1 MLLSL
6 NLVKYSLLNSA
17 CEIFTQNISVQKLA
31 LKKIK

>member
-17 CEIFTQNISVQKLA
+17 CEIYSKYISAKTC